1 MRYRRNIQNKKGCD
15 GIATDRDEMKKYIRE
30 IEISGMIM
38 MLIGCVCHRFL
49 NLQWAIWVCIIGLAL
64 WVLQV
69 VYKAFN
75 WQVYQR
81 ENKQNILMML
91 FVIAMLFFL
100 MLRR

>member
-1 MRYRRNIQNKKGCD
+1 
-15 GIATDRDEMKKYIRE
+15 MKKYIRE
-30 IEISGMIM
+30 IEFSGMIM

-69 VYKAFN
+69 VYKAFK
-75 WQVYQR
+75 WQEYQR

-91 FVIAMLFFL
+91 FVIAMLFYL
-100 MLRR
+100 ILRR